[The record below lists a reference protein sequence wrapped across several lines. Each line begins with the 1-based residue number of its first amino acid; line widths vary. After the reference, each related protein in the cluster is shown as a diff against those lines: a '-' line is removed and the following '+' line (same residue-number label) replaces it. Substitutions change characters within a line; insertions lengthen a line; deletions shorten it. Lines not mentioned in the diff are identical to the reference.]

1 MRILVTR
8 PSADAERTTR
18 RLAALG
24 HEAVSLPVISIR
36 PTGDPAPA
44 GAPDALIVTSANAV
58 PMLAALDRNLPAFA
72 VGARTA
78 QVLRECGFATVHA
91 AAGDGAALAAVVRGS
106 LAPGARLLHAAG
118 RDRKPEPERSLKAAG
133 FAVALWTCYEASP
146 VPDWPDAFRSAW
158 ATGQIGAALHYSRR
172 SAGLVRELSAKA
184 GLLGAIAAC
193 PHLCLSADVA
203 AALAGLGAPLLV
215 ASEPSE
221 EALLALIAR
230 LPDQDGVP
238 QHGR

>member
-1 MRILVTR
+1 MRVLVTR
-8 PSADAERTTR
+8 PAADAARTAR

-24 HEAVSLPVISIR
+24 HETLALPVIGIR
-36 PTGDPAPA
+36 PTDDPAPTE
-44 GAPDALIVTSANAV
+44 PTDALIVTSANAV
-58 PMLAALDRNLPAFA
+58 PMLAAFDRNLPAFA

-78 QVLRECGFATVHA
+78 QALREAGFAAVQA
-91 AAGDGAALAAVVRGS
+91 AGGDGAALAGLVRGS

-118 RDRKPEPERSLKAAG
+118 RDRKPEPEHSLKGAG

-146 VPDWPDAFRSAW
+146 VTDWPDAFRCAL

-203 AALAGLGAPLLV
+203 AALAGLDAPLLV
-215 ASEPSE
+215 ASEPLE

-230 LPDQDGVP
+230 LPDRDGVP
-238 QHGR
+238 QQGR